1 MRKDP
6 YRPMLLVL
14 LAWLLKVG
22 SSHLDIGVQRIG
34 QLALQIVDFAGLG
47 HASVTRTQVQ
57 CEVGRVGSC
66 NQESS

>member
-1 MRKDP
+1 MQKDP

-22 SSHLDIGVQRIG
+22 LSHLDIGVQRIG

-47 HASVTRTQVQ
+47 HGSVTKA
-57 CEVGRVGSC
+57 
-66 NQESS
+66 